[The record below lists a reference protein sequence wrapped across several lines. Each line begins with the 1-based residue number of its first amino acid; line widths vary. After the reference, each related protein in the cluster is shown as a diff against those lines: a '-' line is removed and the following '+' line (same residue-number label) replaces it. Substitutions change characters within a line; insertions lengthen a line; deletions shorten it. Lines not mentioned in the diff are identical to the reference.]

1 MLGLRV
7 HSFHDA
13 TLVALQWQHVAFD
26 ALGLQYVLEAW
37 SSILW
42 GRPDDIPTPHGG
54 QEGRDGGD
62 PFSATLAQGL
72 APLTGEQ
79 HVLADGRVGIA
90 GIVRWWLGYGI
101 DVALRAK
108 DNAMVCVPASYWRPQ
123 LERVMVELRAE
134 AVEKGARSGNG
145 VLDRERCHHYVHP
158 ALCYCCRFDAS

>member
-90 GIVRWWLGYGI
+90 GIARWWLGYGMLWS
-101 DVALRAK
+101 AFR
-108 DNAMVCVPASYWRPQ
+108 R
-123 LERVMVELRAE
+123 RVGDRNW
-134 AVEKGARSGNG
+134 NG
-145 VLDRERCHHYVHP
+145 PWWSCAQRLSKRGKIRKRC
-158 ALCYCCRFDAS
+158 S